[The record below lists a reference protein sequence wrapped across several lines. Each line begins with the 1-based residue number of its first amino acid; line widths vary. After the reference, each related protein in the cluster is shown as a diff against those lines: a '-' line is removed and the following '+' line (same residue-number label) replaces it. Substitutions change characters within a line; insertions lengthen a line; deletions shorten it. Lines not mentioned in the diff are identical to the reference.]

1 MNKTNTSQSNT
12 TQPELFGQLLSVD
25 LASSHCKYLPF
36 PEQALDYLGG
46 RGFNVWYL
54 YHHLA
59 PGTAPYDPENIL
71 MLSTGFLTGSS
82 APSAARL
89 HINALSPL
97 TGILGSSNIGG
108 YVGAWL
114 SSCNL
119 SSIIVTGK
127 ARSPVYLYIND
138 TGAEIRD
145 AKELWG
151 KDAFETQDHIR
162 KNHIKENQEN
172 EKIRILTIGPGGE
185 EQVSFAAIITEK
197 DHAAGR
203 TGMGAVMGSKHL
215 KAIVIA
221 RGNHKRFPGDTPMRK
236 QAIKTYASN
245 IRAASEFKVF
255 SRYGGAG
262 YIDWVND
269 FGIMGSKNYGQIGMD
284 DIQKIDGRQLEKNI
298 VKKSGCF
305 KCPIQCKADL
315 VLDETKSEETL
326 TRPEFEPIINLGAK
340 CGLDDLPAIVRLDNL
355 CTRLGLDSTSAGS
368 AIAFAMDMNEKGL
381 LPGKFNQNPDRQD
394 HINLNNINQDTIN
407 QTLNHDQGQHN
418 FDSQKLDLSWGN
430 AQTMEKLLYQMVDN
444 KGLGKLLRLGVR
456 HAAREMGEK
465 TQKYAAHVKGL
476 ELTGYHPGAIM
487 GTALGY
493 AVSSRGGDYNN
504 VYASL
509 EYSWTEEKAEKEFG
523 TREAVN
529 IKSIKAKGFVIKK
542 AVITNILVDSL
553 GLCKV
558 PVFSLL
564 RSFNLENEV
573 QLVRD
578 LTGLNISRERLFRS
592 GEKIAALEKWFNICH
607 GKKDMEDRLPDMFFN
622 DDKENIQGSNHIQK
636 DKDRGLTRE
645 NLKTMLDEYYLAM
658 GWDKNGIPPKPESI
672 NKNNKE

>member
-1 MNKTNTSQSNT
+1 MSQPNNS
-12 TQPELFGQLLSVD
+12 QPNNSQPNIKKSHINQPKLFGKLLCVD
-25 LASSHCKYLPF
+25 LASSQCSYLPF
-36 PEQALDYLGG
+36 PEQAFDYLGG

-71 MLSTGFLTGSS
+71 IFSPGFLTGSS

-89 HINALSPL
+89 HINSLSPL

-108 YVGAWL
+108 YAGAWL

-119 SSIIVTGK
+119 SSVIITGK
-127 ARSPVYLYIND
+127 AKSPVYLYIND
-138 TGAEIRD
+138 TGAEIRN
-145 AKELWG
+145 AEELWG
-151 KDAFETQDHIR
+151 KDAFETQDHI
-162 KNHIKENQEN
+162 KKTHEN

-185 EQVSFAAIITEK
+185 EQVSFAAILTEK

-203 TGMGAVMGSKHL
+203 TGMGAIMGSKHL

-221 RGNHKRFPGDTPMRK
+221 RGSHKRFPGDTPIRK

-245 IRAASEFKVF
+245 IRASSEFKIF

-262 YIDWVND
+262 YIDWVNN
-269 FGIMGSKNYGQIGMD
+269 FGIMGSKNYGLVGMD
-284 DIQKIDGRQLEKNI
+284 DIQKIDGKQLEKNV
-298 VKKSGCF
+298 VKRSGCF

-315 VLDETKSEETL
+315 VLDKTKPGEVF

-340 CGLDDLPAIVRLDNL
+340 CGLNDLTAIIRLDNL

-381 LPGKFNQNPDRQD
+381 LPKEFNRNPGHQDPAQQNTDQQNPDYQE
-394 HINLNNINQDTIN
+394 
-407 QTLNHDQGQHN
+407 
-418 FDSQKLDLSWGN
+418 LDLSWGN
-430 AQTMEKLLYQMVDN
+430 ARTMEKLLYQMIDN

-456 HAAREMGEK
+456 HAAHKMGEK

-476 ELTGYHPGAIM
+476 ELTGYHPGTIM

-509 EYSWTEEKAEKEFG
+509 EYSWTKEEAEDEFG
-523 TREAVN
+523 TSEAVN

-558 PVFSLL
+558 PVLSLL

-573 QLVRD
+573 QLVKE
-578 LTGLNISRERLFRS
+578 LTGLRISRESLYQA

-607 GKKDMEDRLPDMFFN
+607 GKEDMEDRLPDMFFS
-622 DDKENIQGSNHIQK
+622 DDKKNIQGSYHTQK
-636 DKDRGLTRE
+636 DKDIGLTRE
-645 NLKTMLDEYYLAM
+645 NFKTMLDEYYLAM
-658 GWDKNGIPPKPESI
+658 GWDKNGIPPKPESTAGKLR
-672 NKNNKE
+672 NKK